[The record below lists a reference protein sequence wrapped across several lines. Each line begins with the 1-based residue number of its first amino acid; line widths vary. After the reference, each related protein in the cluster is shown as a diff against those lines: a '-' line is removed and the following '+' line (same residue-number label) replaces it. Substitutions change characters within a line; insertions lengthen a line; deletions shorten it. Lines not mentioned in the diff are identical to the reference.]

1 MFARTPSRPEQP
13 PLDLT
18 SPAALEAEVERRV
31 AARSQ
36 SDAMLWRFRL
46 IMAETLMM
54 GLLVAIAGLALHQA
68 PLLVARAALLVSGS
82 CLATGMLLLWLS
94 SVWLRLA
101 ARLRMGRRG

>member
-1 MFARTPSRPEQP
+1 MFARTPIDPEQP
-13 PLDLT
+13 PLDL
-18 SPAALEAEVERRV
+18 SSAAALDAEVERRV

-54 GLLVAIAGLALHQA
+54 GLLVAVAGLALHQA

-101 ARLRMGRRG
+101 ARLRKGRRA